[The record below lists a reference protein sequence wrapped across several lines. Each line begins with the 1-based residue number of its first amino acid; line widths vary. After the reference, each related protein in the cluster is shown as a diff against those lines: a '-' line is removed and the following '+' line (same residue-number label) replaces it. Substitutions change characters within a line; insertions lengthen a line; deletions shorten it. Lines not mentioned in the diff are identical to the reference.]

1 LIRAVKSDSSVSDID
16 RQRYIQMLEQWQVK
30 PYLATLLEQE
40 LKATA
45 QI

>member
-1 LIRAVKSDSSVSDID
+1 
-16 RQRYIQMLEQWQVK
+16 MLEQWQVK

-40 LKATA
+40 LKAAA